1 MKNTSKFQ
9 NVVIATIVG
18 WLVLFVFLPN
28 LMIIATSF
36 LTRDDANFVSLVFT
50 LDNYARL
57 LDPLYFDVLLHSLN
71 MALIATIACLV
82 LGYPFAWFLAGL
94 PQKVRP
100 LLLFLLIVP
109 FWTNSLIR
117 IYGLKIFLSTK
128 GYLNEF
134 LLWLGVID
142 TPLRIMFTPSAV
154 IVGLVY
160 ILLPF
165 MVMPLYSSIE
175 KLDKPLLEAAK
186 DLGASKFQ
194 TFIRIIIPL
203 TMPGII
209 AGCLLVMLPAM
220 GLFYVSDLMGGA
232 KNLLIG
238 NVIKSQFLNIRDW
251 PFGSATSITL
261 TVVMGL
267 MLLVYWRASRLLNKK
282 GGTRMIGRLLRGGFM
297 TAIYAYLY
305 IPIIILIVNSF
316 NSSRFGINWQG
327 FTTDW
332 YSLLMNNDSLL
343 QAAQHS
349 LTMAI
354 FSATFATLIGSLTA
368 VALYRYRFRGKPF
381 VSGMLF
387 VVMMSPDIVMAISLL
402 VLFMLLGV
410 QLGFWSLLFSHIT
423 FCLPFVVV
431 TVFARLKGF
440 DVRML
445 EAAKDLGASE
455 MTILRKIILPLAM
468 PAVAAGWLLSFTL
481 SMDDVVVSSFV
492 TGPSY
497 EILPLKIYSMVKVGV
512 SPEVNALATILL
524 VFSLVLVIASQ
535 VIARDKT
542 KSQGTM
548 K

>member
-28 LMIIATSF
+28 LMIVATSF
-36 LTRDDANFVSLVFT
+36 LTRDDASFVSLVFT
-50 LDNYARL
+50 LGNYARL

-71 MALIATIACLV
+71 MALIATLACLV

-142 TPLRIMFTPSAV
+142 TPIRIMFTPSAV

-186 DLGASKFQ
+186 DLGANKMQ

-267 MLLVYWRASRLLNKK
+267 MLLVYWRFTAAEQE

-305 IPIIILIVNSF
+305 IPIVILIVNSF

-327 FTTDW
+327 FTTNW

-455 MTILRKIILPLAM
+455 MIILRKIILPLAM